1 MDLTLRWHEFF
12 FRSTMVQA
20 EDIRKTILRMVNEE
34 GRTKTY
40 SSTDVAQMMDRQNWP
55 FLLDQVKLVADV
67 LAREGRISA
76 TSQGEMLLISAA
88 SNQP

>member
-1 MDLTLRWHEFF
+1 
-12 FRSTMVQA
+12 MVQA
-20 EDIRKTILRMVNEE
+20 EDIRKTILRMVSEE

-40 SSTDVAQMMDRQNWP
+40 SSTDVARMVDRQNWP

-76 TSQGEMLLISAA
+76 TSEGEMLLISAA
-88 SNQP
+88 TDQP